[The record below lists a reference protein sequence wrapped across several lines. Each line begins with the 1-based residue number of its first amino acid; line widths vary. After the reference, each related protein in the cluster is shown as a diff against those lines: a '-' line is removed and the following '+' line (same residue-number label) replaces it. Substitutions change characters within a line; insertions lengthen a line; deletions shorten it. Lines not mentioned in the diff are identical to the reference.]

1 MIAGLLDRLAELA
14 SPWGYV
20 VVGVLTLLEASAF
33 IGLLVPGEA
42 ALLVGG
48 FLVSQGKASMGVMIA
63 AAAAGAI
70 IGDSVG
76 YEIGRHVGP
85 SLRRSRIG
93 HWVGEARWRR
103 AEDYLK
109 RHGGRAV
116 FLGRFIG
123 VLRAMVPT
131 IAGLSEMPYRT
142 FLPWNAAGGIIW
154 APGFVFLGYIAG
166 GSYHRVA
173 DWAGRAST
181 VLLVLVVLVVAVV
194 MVARAV
200 VQREGAV
207 RRWFRAQAERPRVAR
222 LHARFERQLAYVGR
236 RLQPHAAS
244 GLSLTAGL
252 LGVVVLGWAFGV
264 VVQDVISRKD
274 LAGVDGTVYRF
285 FLEHRT
291 PTLTSASRFV
301 WDLGGTAV
309 LAVVSLAVAALV
321 WSKTRRARAI
331 LLPLL
336 ALVGSPLLVHLV
348 KMTVQRPAPPAA
360 EMLASG
366 PGFAFPSTGAT
377 ASAACL
383 LTAAFVAWG
392 VLPSWRSKI
401 MAVTSAVTVSM
412 LVGLV
417 GLALGVH
424 WLTDVLGG
432 WALGTLWFA
441 IVAVVGDVAATIH
454 HRQSPAE
461 RPKAEIG
468 ARR

>member
-1 MIAGLLDRLAELA
+1 
-14 SPWGYV
+14 
-20 VVGVLTLLEASAF
+20 
-33 IGLLVPGEA
+33 
-42 ALLVGG
+42 
-48 FLVSQGKASMGVMIA
+48 
-63 AAAAGAI
+63 
-70 IGDSVG
+70 
-76 YEIGRHVGP
+76 
-85 SLRRSRIG
+85 
-93 HWVGEARWRR
+93 
-103 AEDYLK
+103 
-109 RHGGRAV
+109 
-116 FLGRFIG
+116 
-123 VLRAMVPT
+123 
-131 IAGLSEMPYRT
+131 
-142 FLPWNAAGGIIW
+142 
-154 APGFVFLGYIAG
+154 
-166 GSYHRVA
+166 
-173 DWAGRAST
+173 
-181 VLLVLVVLVVAVV
+181 VLVVLVVAVV
-194 MVARAV
+194 MAARAV

-285 FLEHRT
+285 FLDHRT

-309 LAVVSLAVAALV
+309 LAVVTLAVAALV

-336 ALVGSPLLVHLV
+336 ALIGSPLLVHLV

-401 MAVTSAVTVSM
+401 VAVTSAVTVSM

-454 HRQSPAE
+454 HRQSPPE
-461 RPKAEIG
+461 RVNAGVG